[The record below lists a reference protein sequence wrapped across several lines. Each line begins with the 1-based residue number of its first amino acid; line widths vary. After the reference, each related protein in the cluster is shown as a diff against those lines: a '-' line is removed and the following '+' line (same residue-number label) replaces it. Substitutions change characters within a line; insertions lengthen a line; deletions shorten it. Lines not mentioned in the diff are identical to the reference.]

1 MYYAQLTNGICTSVT
16 ETYGALPESPD
27 LILLSNF
34 DATVIGK
41 RFNAGHWEVVT
52 PSQPAVPAKVTR
64 RQARQ
69 ALLLAGKL
77 SMVEPA
83 INAIPDATQRAMIM
97 IEWQDSL
104 EFERNRPSLI
114 ALATAIGMTSAD
126 IDALFVQAA
135 KL

>member
-1 MYYAQLTNGICTSVT
+1 MRYQIIENGKVINTAVADSPQ
-16 ETYGALPESPD
+16 GDNWIESDVAGPGWLYQD
-27 LILLSNF
+27 GIFS
-34 DATVIGK
+34 APPVVIQ
-41 RFNAGHWEVVT
+41 NT
-52 PSQPAVPAKVTR
+52 VPAKVTR

-83 INAIPDATQRAMIM
+83 INAIPDATQRALIM

-104 EFERNRPSLI
+104 EFERKRPSLI
-114 ALATAIGMTSAD
+114 MLATAIGMTSAD
-126 IDALFVQAA
+126 LDALFVQAS

>member
-1 MYYAQLTNGICTSVT
+1 MRFALING
-16 ETYGALPESPD
+16 D
-27 LILLSNF
+27 
-34 DATVIGK
+34 VIVNVVEQDTPPTIPGEWVECG
-41 RFNAGHWEVVT
+41 NAGPGWVRVNGEFQAAVT
-52 PSQPAVPAKVTR
+52 PPAVPAKVTR

-77 SMVEPA
+77 QMVEPA

-104 EFERNRPSLI
+104 EFERNRPTLV

-126 IDALFVQAA
+126 LDALFVQAA

>member
-1 MYYAQLTNGICTSVT
+1 MYYAQLTNGVCSSVT
-16 ETYGALPESPD
+16 ETLGTLPESPD
-27 LILLSNF
+27 LIKLDSF
-34 DATVIGK
+34 DVSVLGK
-41 RFNAGHWEVVT
+41 RYVDGQWVIVT
-52 PSQPAVPAKVTR
+52 PSQSAVPAKVTR

-83 INAIPDATQRAMIM
+83 INAIPDVTQRAMIM

-104 EFERNRPSLI
+104 EFERTRPTLV

-126 IDALFVQAA
+126 IDALFVAA
-135 KL
+135 SKL

>member
-1 MYYAQLTNGICTSVT
+1 MRYALMNGNTVATVT
-16 ETYGALPESPD
+16 EQEDKPAIPGEW
-27 LILLSNF
+27 
-34 DATVIGK
+34 VECE
-41 RFNAGHWEVVT
+41 NAGPGWVRINGVLQASIPQ
-52 PSQPAVPAKVTR
+52 PSIPPKVTR

-77 SMVEPA
+77 QMVEPA

-104 EFERNRPSLI
+104 EFERTRPSLI
-114 ALATAIGMTSAD
+114 ALAAAIGMTSAD
-126 IDALFVQAA
+126 LDALFIQAA